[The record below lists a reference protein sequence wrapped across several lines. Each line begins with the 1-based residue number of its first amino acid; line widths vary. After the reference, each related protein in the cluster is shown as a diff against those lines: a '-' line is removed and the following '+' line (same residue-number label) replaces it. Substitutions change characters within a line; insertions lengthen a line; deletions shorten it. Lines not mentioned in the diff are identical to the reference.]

1 MYFCFRHILTAKK
14 EQCVCLVYG
23 EDQNSPAQLTIPIL
37 CSNHPMKSPECT
49 TRQEGM
55 LGKESPGRALAIAGR
70 TLEVTSHPT
79 AGAVPREAFSE
90 ILAARPERRQ
100 TEAQDVSK

>member
-1 MYFCFRHILTAKK
+1 MGKT
-14 EQCVCLVYG
+14 E
-23 EDQNSPAQLTIPIL
+23 NSPAQLTIPIL

-55 LGKESPGRALAIAGR
+55 LGKESPGRDLAIAGC
-70 TLEVTSHPT
+70 TLEVKSHPT
-79 AGAVPREAFSE
+79 AGAVPREAFNE

-100 TEAQDVSK
+100 TETQDISE